1 MAAGR
6 SLAVPAWALLAVF
19 VVYASAGTWTA
30 DGSRIWAPIEVSWPD
45 VAQNVLL
52 YIPFGILGVF
62 TLRYRRHSLVAPVLE
77 VALIAGLLSLFVE
90 VIQLHTIERTAS
102 LTDVVA
108 GVVGAVAGGL
118 AAERVAGT
126 VARTIDAVRP
136 SGVLDAPDTPLLIVL
151 MTALVI
157 AAWLPFDP
165 TLDVSTL
172 AGRWRIIRRDPW
184 QANGVATAA
193 QALLYAWLTLVTAAC
208 AYRLRTRQAMLA
220 GASVALAS
228 ALVID
233 AGQLAMG
240 SRPIGLAGAAAQ
252 ITGTVF
258 GAAAFVICRVP
269 K

>member
-6 SLAVPAWALLAVF
+6 ALAAPAWALLALF

-30 DGSRIWAPIEVSWPD
+30 DGPRIWAPISVSWPD

-52 YIPFGILGVF
+52 YFPFGILGVV
-62 TLRYRRHSLVAPVLE
+62 TLRHRRHCLLASMLE
-77 VALIAGLLSLFVE
+77 VAFIAGLFSSFVE

-108 GVVGAVAGGL
+108 GVMGAVAGGL
-118 AAERVAGT
+118 AAEPVAGA

-136 SGVLDAPDTPLLIVL
+136 SGVLDAPDTRLLIVL

-157 AAWLPFDP
+157 AAWFPFDP

-172 AGRWRIIRRDPW
+172 AARWRIIRRDPW
-184 QANGVATAA
+184 QAHGAATAA
-193 QALLYAWLTLVTAAC
+193 QALLYAWLTLATAAC
-208 AYRLRTRQAMLA
+208 AYRLRTRQAMVA
-220 GASVALAS
+220 GASVAIAS
-228 ALVID
+228 AVVID
-233 AGQLAMG
+233 AGQLAIG
-240 SRPIGLAGAAAQ
+240 SQPIGLAGVAAQ
-252 ITGTVF
+252 IAGAMF
-258 GAAAFVICRVP
+258 GAGAFAICRVP

>member
-6 SLAVPAWALLAVF
+6 SLVAPAWALLALF
-19 VVYASAGTWTA
+19 VVYASTGTWTA
-30 DGSRIWAPIEVSWPD
+30 GGPRIWAPIHVSWPD

-52 YIPFGILGVF
+52 YIPFGILGVL
-62 TLRYRRHSLVAPVLE
+62 TLRHRRHSLLASMLE
-77 VALIAGLLSLFVE
+77 VALVTGLFSLFVE

-102 LTDVVA
+102 LTDVAA

-118 AAERVAGT
+118 AAEPVAGAM
-126 VARTIDAVRP
+126 ARTIDAVRP
-136 SGVLDAPDTPLLIVL
+136 SGILDAPETPLLIVL

-157 AAWLPFDP
+157 VAWLPFDP
-165 TLDVSTL
+165 TLDVNTL

-193 QALLYAWLTLVTAAC
+193 QALLYAWLTLAAAAC
-208 AYRLRTRQAMLA
+208 AFRLRTRQAMLA

-240 SRPIGLAGAAAQ
+240 SQPIGLAGVAAQ
-252 ITGTVF
+252 ITGAAF
-258 GAAAFVICRVP
+258 GAGAFAICRVP